1 MRSDL
6 GHDAIAAEYRWR
18 AFNIMLACHQHLFVI
33 PTKRPQSFVG
43 INAPPNAWLLISV
56 EDQATADERLKYI
69 GQLHFPVVG
78 VSLEPML
85 WPVDLSRWLF
95 YNDSVDGSPVVNPR
109 LDWVVLGGESGPGA
123 RPMHPDWARSVR
135 DQCAAAGVAYLH
147 KQNGEWIYASQTT
160 YASDECRSKVDAS
173 IFRNKGTRIEGPEW
187 AYRVGKKLA
196 GRLLDG
202 VQHDGWPEVSNG

>member
-1 MRSDL
+1 ML
-6 GHDAIAAEYRWR
+6 G
-18 AFNIMLACHQHLFVI
+18 
-33 PTKRPQSFVG
+33 
-43 INAPPNAWLLISV
+43 
-56 EDQATADERLKYI
+56 
-69 GQLHFPVVG
+69 
-78 VSLEPML
+78 
-85 WPVDLSRWLF
+85 PVDLSRWLF